1 VSGTRSGYQRSAGGL
16 VGAIV
21 AVLLVVVGLWAISS
35 FQRGSPE
42 VSLEEVDYGPLLDQA
57 RDQAPFDVLAPVP
70 VPDGWRATSVDWDGV
85 GPEMAWHLGFHTS
98 ADEEY
103 VGIEQ
108 GNAPADEFVS
118 THTRADRPAAPVRIG
133 GATWQRLVSQDGDET
148 ALVRRSDAST
158 TVVTGTPPL
167 EVLQRFAAALR

>member
-1 VSGTRSGYQRSAGGL
+1 M
-16 VGAIV
+16 
-21 AVLLVVVGLWAISS
+21 AVLLLVVGLRAVSS

-42 VSLEEVDYGPLLDQA
+42 VSLEEVDYAPLLAQA
-57 RDQAPFDVLAPVP
+57 REQAAFDVLAPAP

-98 ADEEY
+98 DDEEY
-103 VGIEQ
+103 VGVEQ

-118 THTRADRPAAPVRIG
+118 SHTRADRPAAPVRISG
-133 GATWQRLVSQDGDET
+133 ETWQRLVSQDGDET
-148 ALVRRSDAST
+148 ALVRRGGDST

-167 EVLQRFAAALR
+167 EVLQQFAAALR